1 MNFLHSKYYGFKS
14 FLYNKIGFLFT
25 VGVVYSFGMSLLDY
39 YSSIALTIEDE
50 VNGLYENN
58 SYVKSG
64 IDLAISYK
72 NFVIDIFYD
81 TYKEPSVPHWNNFIS
96 IIKKDKYKYFESYE
110 NLNSDEIDT
119 LDISSTQSN
128 ITKILSNATSFLN
141 NSNNTNH
148 TCLIS
153 KIKGLYYVQVVP
165 LKEYSFEKSNLYII
179 SATYSDPSSNRKI
192 DITLPKEYMV
202 CNNYL
207 FNAAF
212 VYHLLKYS
220 NQHFEFSEDYNIEI
234 MDSNT
239 DTYDIKYNQCFVVNK
254 DSFEVKYVMMND

>member
-119 LDISSTQSN
+119 VDISTTQSN

-165 LKEYSFEKSNLYII
+165 LKEYSFEKSDLYIV

-212 VYHLLKYS
+212 VYHRLKCS
-220 NQHFEFSEDYNIEI
+220 NEHFEFSEDYNIEI

-239 DTYDIKYNQCFVVNK
+239 DTYNIKYNQCFVVNK

>member
-72 NFVIDIFYD
+72 N
-81 TYKEPSVPHWNNFIS
+81 YKEPSVPHWNNFIT

-119 LDISSTQSN
+119 VDISTTQSN

-153 KIKGLYYVQVVP
+153 KIKDLYYVQVVP
-165 LKEYSFEKSNLYII
+165 LKEYSFEKSDLYIV

-212 VYHLLKYS
+212 VYHRLKCS
-220 NQHFEFSEDYNIEI
+220 NEHFEFNEDYNIEI

-239 DTYDIKYNQCFVVNK
+239 DTYNIKYNQCFVVNK

>member
-119 LDISSTQSN
+119 VDISTTQSN

-153 KIKGLYYVQVVP
+153 KIKDLYYVQVVP
-165 LKEYSFEKSNLYII
+165 LKEYSFEKSDLYIV

-212 VYHLLKYS
+212 VYHRLKCS
-220 NQHFEFSEDYNIEI
+220 NEHFEFNEDYNIEI

-239 DTYDIKYNQCFVVNK
+239 DTYNIKYNQCFVVNK